1 MIWSVSCA
9 IRNRLIRY
17 RDAQA
22 TRSADEKREARM
34 AEAAEIEVMRVTVSA
49 DMERVARRIWRQA
62 KKADDDFSPI
72 KRYKMREG
80 FGRDKKLFDA
90 ALAHAVSMDWVM
102 CDESVD
108 ECVVPGRSRPAE

>member
-1 MIWSVSCA
+1 
-9 IRNRLIRY
+9 
-17 RDAQA
+17 
-22 TRSADEKREARM
+22 
-34 AEAAEIEVMRVTVSA
+34 
-49 DMERVARRIWRQA
+49 
-62 KKADDDFSPI
+62 
-72 KRYKMREG
+72 MREG